1 MTHIGADEIDEAGIS
16 LVAQRMGIERG
27 QAPVLPGR
35 VENIRRRS
43 DMRARDD
50 EIRMR
55 PGLRA
60 GAVGAD
66 GEVAIDAD
74 RHAPGA
80 GGLRG
85 FRQLLIGDPLHP
97 GEKIDPI
104 PMLLREPRHGCR
116 AGVLIFLGPIPP
128 IWPVAILARRNIR
141 AAPGSSRTARAPR
154 PAGGENPRT
163 PGSGRCRH
171 RFEKHRT
178 TRAGSA
184 ASNVRP
190 PGSRPAAHRG
200 NGRGRAGSRAHRSLR
215 ARVRPN

>member
-16 LVAQRMGIERG
+16 LVAQRMGIERR
-27 QAPVLPGR
+27 QTPVLPGR
-35 VENIRRRS
+35 VENVRRRS

-116 AGVLIFLGPIPP
+116 AGVLIFLGPVPP
-128 IWPVAILARRNIR
+128 ICPSRYLRGEIFAQRLEAAEPLERIALLAAKI
-141 AAPGSSRTARAPR
+141 ARM
-154 PAGGENPRT
+154 

-178 TRAGSA
+178 TRAESA

-190 PGSRPAAHRG
+190 PA
-200 NGRGRAGSRAHRSLR
+200 
-215 ARVRPN
+215 